1 MKLAATI
8 VIWIV
13 ALFYLYGAAV
23 HVFNILGL
31 SGFDWKA
38 APLKWQV
45 LDVFYLVID
54 LLVAA
59 GLILS
64 WKLGF
69 VAFYVAAIS
78 QVILYTVFRDWII
91 DVPPEFAVSAEQ
103 VSYLDTLVIFHCI
116 TIALVTF
123 ALWCRR
129 RNPTLVNSSENID

>member
-91 DVPPEFAVSAEQ
+91 DVPPEFTVSEEQ
-103 VSYLDTLVIFHCI
+103 RGYLTSLVVFHCV
-116 TIALVTF
+116 TMALVTL
-123 ALWCRR
+123 ALVIRMR
-129 RNPTLVNSSENID
+129 LAE